1 MKMVLKL
8 IQYTTNG
15 NLFYAE
21 EIIRT
26 LKTEIYKYMTAVS
39 KNVHTDKLDKIFSN
53 IAKYM
58 TERLK

>member
-1 MKMVLKL
+1 MKMVLKF

>member
-1 MKMVLKL
+1 MKMLLKF

-39 KNVHTDKLDKIFSN
+39 KNVHTHKLDKIFSN
-53 IAKYM
+53 IAEYM
-58 TERLK
+58 IERLK